1 MPGKDEIKVTGLRE
15 IERALKEL
23 GVQTANSVQ
32 GSVRCSLLLLLPQ
45 LLVLQLE
52 T

>member
-1 MPGKDEIKVTGLRE
+1 MPGKVEIKVTGLRE

-23 GVQTANSVQ
+23 GVQAAHSVQ